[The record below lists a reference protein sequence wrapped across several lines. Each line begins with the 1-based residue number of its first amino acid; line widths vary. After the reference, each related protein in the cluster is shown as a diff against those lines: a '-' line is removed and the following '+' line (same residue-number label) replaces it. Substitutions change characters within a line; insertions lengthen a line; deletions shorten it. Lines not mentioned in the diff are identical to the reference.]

1 MLRRKTKNTTATIAV
16 WIVSWTN
23 FCIWEKWI
31 WDDPIFH
38 DRMTESMS
46 QNSSVF
52 KKHILMIRASE
63 NIMLVIVCLYF
74 AAHSGYEQD
83 MRTTQLYKYECK
95 YIHINAKFYMQLCM
109 FMHASAC
116 LEKWQHFFVP
126 WLWLSI
132 CWAVC
137 SVCTYELIYYDVL
150 GRAYPNVSNANMI
163 YRHSNH
169 QGIKLHIENNEGW
182 LYVRLVWLF
191 RTKALKPSIH
201 LVGVADLSTSA
212 SHSDTGCRS
221 KRFLGKNS
229 HVIRTKTLRMLL
241 HEGCHH
247 IPRFY
252 LVECRKRHTR
262 HCKLT
267 WACFCRE
274 IIT

>member
-1 MLRRKTKNTTATIAV
+1 MHVYACFCMLRKVAT
-16 WIVSWTN
+16 
-23 FCIWEKWI
+23 F
-31 WDDPIFH
+31 F
-38 DRMTESMS
+38 RSMALTL
-46 QNSSVF
+46 N
-52 KKHILMIRASE
+52 
-63 NIMLVIVCLYF
+63 ML
-74 AAHSGYEQD
+74 S
-83 MRTTQLYKYECK
+83 
-95 YIHINAKFYMQLCM
+95 CM
-109 FMHASAC
+109 FCMH
-116 LEKWQHFFVP
+116 VRN
-126 WLWLSI
+126 
-132 CWAVC
+132 V
-137 SVCTYELIYYDVL
+137 IYYDVL